1 MHPRGR
7 RSSASTAFLAVIGV
21 AFVVMMVVHPDL
33 AFRSAVQGLQVWWD
47 VIFPALLPFF
57 IGGQILMGLGVVAFL
72 GVLMEPFMR
81 PLFGVPGAGAFVL
94 AMGLNSGY
102 PLGASLTAD
111 LRRQGRIT
119 ATEATRLV
127 SFSNTSDPLF
137 MAGAVAVGMLQQP
150 LLAGVIM
157 EAHYIGAILMGI
169 LLKFLYRPGR
179 DQTPPD
185 PPRFGNPLRSA
196 FRALVQEREA
206 DGRPL
211 GKLLGDAVM
220 GSVQTLLMIG
230 GFIILFSVL
239 VGMMRQTGMVA
250 AAARVLAVVL
260 APLGIHPAVVDGLI
274 SGFFEI
280 SIGSQATAQAAA
292 PLLDRAMICSAIIA
306 WSGVSVIAQ
315 VAAVTQGTGISIL
328 VYTLSRVGHAILAAL
343 FTWVLWP
350 EELAAPALG
359 LNGLA
364 PLPRLSPAQ
373 QWIAAEGGWWHVFTT
388 SAALWLDWTALL
400 LAAGAV
406 AAGFLAV
413 RGRFGRRA

>member
-1 MHPRGR
+1 MHPNGK
-7 RSSASTAFLAVIGV
+7 RSSATTTLLAVTGV
-21 AFVVMMVVHPDL
+21 AFVVMMVIHPDL
-33 AFRSAVQGLQVWWD
+33 AFRSAVQGLKVWWD

-119 ATEATRLV
+119 PTEATRLV
-127 SFSNTSDPLF
+127 SFSNTADPLF
-137 MAGAVAVGMLQQP
+137 MAGAVAVGMLGQP

-157 EAHYIGAILMGI
+157 EAHYLGAILMGI
-169 LLKFLYRPGR
+169 LLKFLYRPGQ
-179 DQTPPD
+179 DQTPPE
-185 PPRFGNPLRSA
+185 PPRAGHPLRRA
-196 FRALVQEREA
+196 FRAMIEEREA

-239 VGMMRQTGMVA
+239 VGMMRQMGIVG
-250 AAARVLAVVL
+250 AAARVLAVIL
-260 APLGIHPAVVDGLI
+260 SPLGIHPAVVDGLI

-315 VAAVTQGTGISIL
+315 VAAVTQGTGVSVG
-328 VYTLSRVGHAILAAL
+328 VYTASRVLHAVLAAVL
-343 FTWVLWP
+343 TWALWP
-350 EELAAPALG
+350 AGLRGDVTSVPA
-359 LNGLA
+359 LA
-364 PLPRLSPAQ
+364 PLPRVISAGD
-373 QWIAAEGGWWHVFTT
+373 WTAAEGGWWHVLAA
-388 SAALWLDWTALL
+388 SAGLVVDWTVALL
-400 LAAGAV
+400 AIGCAAAV
-406 AAGFLAV
+406 LRPAW
-413 RGRFGRRA
+413 RRWR